1 MIERYS
7 RPAMAAIWS
16 LENKYRKWLEVELL
30 ATEAWAELGRVPRQA
45 ATELRQRAAFDVDR
59 ILAIE
64 ERVQHDVIAFTT
76 NVAEHVGEP
85 AKYLHLGLTSSDVV
99 DTGLSLQL
107 VDALNEIEAGITGL
121 RHSFGE
127 RARQY
132 KDTVVIGRTHGVHAE
147 PTTFGLK
154 LALYYAE
161 FGRHL
166 ERLHELRP
174 RLAVGKLSGAV
185 GNFAQVD
192 PRVESYVCQHLG
204 LTPAP
209 ISTQVI
215 QRDRHAEL
223 LNFLALVAASIEKFA
238 LEVRGLQK
246 TEIREVE
253 EPFREGQK
261 GSSAMPH
268 KRNPRLAEQL
278 CGLSRVV
285 RANALAGLED
295 IALWHERDI
304 SHSSA
309 ERIVLPDSTI
319 LVDYMLAVAR
329 EVLDGMRVYPENMT
343 RNLDATGGLIFSQRL
358 LLALIEKGLSREDAY
373 ALVQRAAMQAWAGQ
387 ATGGPSF
394 REIVAADP
402 ALTGRLTSA
411 ELAACFDPAPFLQYV
426 DHIFARVG
434 LDALP
439 ARAGE

>member
-1 MIERYS
+1 
-7 RPAMAAIWS
+7 MAAIWS

-76 NVAEHVGEP
+76 NVAERAGES

-154 LALYYAE
+154 LALYYSE

-295 IALWHERDI
+295 IGLWHERDI
-304 SHSSA
+304 SHSSV

-329 EVLDGMRVYPENMT
+329 EVLDGMHVYPENMT

-358 LLALIEKGLSREDAY
+358 LLALVEKGLSREDAY

-402 ALTGRLTSA
+402 ALTGRLTAA
-411 ELAACFDPAPFLQYV
+411 ELAACFDPAPFLQHV

>member
-1 MIERYS
+1 
-7 RPAMAAIWS
+7 MAAIWS

-76 NVAEHVGEP
+76 NVAERAGES

-154 LALYYAE
+154 LALYYSE

-304 SHSSA
+304 SHSSV

-329 EVLDGMRVYPENMT
+329 EVLDGMHVYPENMT

-358 LLALIEKGLSREDAY
+358 LLALVEKGLSREDAY

-402 ALTGRLTSA
+402 ALTGRLTAA
-411 ELAACFDPAPFLQYV
+411 ELAACFDPAPFLQHV